1 MLLASHF
8 QKLAPGTKIPKK
20 MHSVKK
26 SFLHKNENIIGF
38 PSLCIKKNMKTTST
52 PVRNATP
59 YTTDHGV
66 PNSTDLQFETIV
78 RYGALRAF
86 PANFGS
92 TSIRNSCTPDSTSSS
107 SCTATCNVH
116 QQIAANRLTSS
127 CWLVRTN
134 RKDRKQI
141 RPGPARHYSDRI
153 QL

>member
-1 MLLASHF
+1 
-8 QKLAPGTKIPKK
+8 
-20 MHSVKK
+20 MHSVKN
-26 SFLHKNENIIGF
+26 SFLHKNENIIRF
-38 PSLCIKKNMKTTST
+38 PLLCIKKNMETTST

-59 YTTDHGV
+59 HTTDHGV
-66 PNSTDLQFETIV
+66 LNSTDLQFETIV

-92 TSIRNSCTPDSTSSS
+92 TSIRNSCTPGSTSSS

-116 QQIAANRLTSS
+116 QQIAANRLSS
-127 CWLVRTN
+127 CWLVRRN

>member
-1 MLLASHF
+1 MKKKLRTKELSLGVASEPLSKTCSRH
-8 QKLAPGTKIPKK
+8 KISKKK

-38 PSLCIKKNMKTTST
+38 PLLCIKKNKTTST
-52 PVRNATP
+52 AVRNATP
-59 YTTDHGV
+59 YTTNHGV
-66 PNSTDLQFETIV
+66 LNSTDLQFETIV

-116 QQIAANRLTSS
+116 QQIAANRLTSF
-127 CWLVRTN
+127 CWLV
-134 RKDRKQI
+134 
-141 RPGPARHYSDRI
+141 
-153 QL
+153 

>member
-1 MLLASHF
+1 MLASHF
-8 QKLAPGTKIPKK
+8 QKLAPGTKFPPKK
-20 MHSVKK
+20 CTASKNHFCTRTEILSD
-26 SFLHKNENIIGF
+26 FLYCV
-38 PSLCIKKNMKTTST
+38 LKKNMETTGT
-52 PVRNATP
+52 AVRNATP
-59 YTTDHGV
+59 YTTNHGV
-66 PNSTDLQFETIV
+66 LNSTDLQFETIV

-127 CWLVRTN
+127 CWLDTN